1 MRLTT
6 DEVKHIAALARVG
19 ITDEEVERMRGQ
31 LSDILDHFDVLQQ
44 VDTEG
49 VDPTGHLAE
58 LQSVM
63 RDDEAR
69 ESSPKDEMLANA
81 PQQEGAYIRV
91 KAVLE

>member
-44 VDTEG
+44 VDTER